1 MLQIREVCKE
11 YRTGDLVQ
19 RALDHVSLNLRDN
32 EFVAILGPSGS
43 GKTTLLNVIGGLDR

>member
-19 RALDHVSLNLRDN
+19 RALDHVSP
-32 EFVAILGPSGS
+32 ESSG
-43 GKTTLLNVIGGLDR
+43 